1 MDFKLTPEQ
10 EMIKKAAKEFAD
22 REIEPIAAQVER
34 EKNMPPD
41 MLKKFAKARLLGM
54 TVPREYGGVGSS
66 FLNWALATE
75 QISYPASACGGLMAM
90 NNTVPNMIDRYGTQ
104 EQKEKY
110 IRPLC
115 QGEVIASLAFTE
127 PATGADPRL
136 ITTTAELDG
145 EYYRINGTKR
155 FITDSPFDGP
165 VILFAKTNDRIS
177 GFIVDKNSEGYT
189 TSKPYELMGGGGW
202 VTADIYLKEVRVPKD
217 NLIGDL
223 DNGFIILL
231 QWAATSKLAL
241 CAGSVGLAQAALDES
256 VRYAKERVLRNNRP
270 IAATQSIQWMLAEM
284 ACKVEAA
291 RYLLYWAASLVDQG
305 KDVMREAAIA
315 KLFSSRAGVEVA
327 DMGLRV
333 HGAYGFT
340 TEYKIER
347 IYRQAKGNE
356 VIEGTS
362 EVQRSIVAGFLVR

>member
-54 TVPREYGGVGSS
+54 TIPREYGGVGSS
-66 FLNWALATE
+66 FLNWVLATE

-90 NNTVPNMIDRYGTQ
+90 NNTVPNMIARYGTE

-165 VILFAKTNDRIS
+165 AILFAKTNDRIS

-202 VTADIYLKEVRVPKD
+202 VTADIYLKDVRVPKG
-217 NLIGDL
+217 NLLGDL

-256 VRYAKERVLRNNRP
+256 VRYAKERVLRNNRA
-270 IAATQSIQWMLAEM
+270 IASTQSIQWMLAEM
-284 ACKVEAA
+284 ACKIEAA
-291 RYLLYWAASLVDQG
+291 RYLVYWAASLVDQG

-327 DMGLRV
+327 DMGLRI